1 MTDLRK
7 KIMVLL
13 VIVFAAALMLPAVAY
28 AMRAQAERLANEGTE
43 LLKLNKLSEA
53 EAKFKAA
60 IDEDGSFDKPYYY
73 MSQVCERNL
82 NHEEAINYI
91 KKALRNSPHEEIY
104 KSYQCDIN
112 NAIAAEAIKNG
123 NPDRATKIY
132 YSNLEALPFHMPT
145 YNRLTMYF
153 LAKGDYT
160 NALLQCNKA
169 LENSASLPPA
179 LKFDIGE
186 AAMLHANMAACFY
199 ELKNYSRAI
208 SEIDIALK
216 TKDSPYVQ
224 KYNKKIMSDE
234 NPVFAEL
241 RKADT
246 AFSTGNMAAAREGY
260 ERVLSMYSNCTSA
273 VEKIA
278 IIDRKKKI
286 EDIVAEADKFA
297 AGSQFSEAIDKYSE
311 VLSVEPQRNDIREKI
326 KSIEGKMGQQQKDA
340 MASMRRKPK
349 DTDSADLVD
358 KKLKALVERDQA
370 TNDPNKLYE
379 TRFKEAEELYNKED
393 YDGALDKYMSI
404 ADDKEDFKPD
414 EIKKRIRSIHA
425 AKGEFYF
432 ESMQT
437 AIPKLYLYLV
447 MVLVI
452 FILIYIYT
460 GDQIASMFRA
470 DPYKFAKKGVELLE
484 KEKYEQ
490 ACASFE
496 KSLAMIM
503 DPIERT
509 KIKAK
514 IALCC
519 FKVKDY
525 DKCIKICIEILEVD
539 PKNEVIHG
547 FLGNSYLEKNV
558 QNERAFNEY
567 KLLLKRQK
575 DDKRLLTI
583 LCTHY
588 LQDDNLSQEAIDV
601 YQKVFN
607 IDPKDKRVRKML
619 CEAFIRTNDKT
630 DLALRVYEAVLSD
643 ESNRKDVKLMLISAQ
658 FQRKNYEECIKLCK
672 ELFESGS
679 IENITLEY
687 YTNSFSKLGRKGELY
702 DEYKAL
708 TVKYPDN
715 QTLKTYLEKVQ
726 SLLMVERLTNR
737 NLDTSS
743 PNFTSNEDQGGGQ
756 QQAERKPAAG
766 APAVNICKSCAHM
779 NPGVLKVCEKC
790 GSAM

>member
-1 MTDLRK
+1 MTDLRN
-7 KIMVLL
+7 KILVLL
-13 VIVFAAALMLPAVAY
+13 VMVFAAAFMFPAEAY
-28 AMRAQAERLANEGTE
+28 AIRAQAERLTNEGTE
-43 LLKLNKLSEA
+43 LLKLNKLAEA

-91 KKALRNSPHEEIY
+91 KRALRNSPHEEVY
-104 KSYQCDIN
+104 KSFQCDIN

-123 NPDRATKIY
+123 NPDRASKIY
-132 YSNLEALPFHMPT
+132 FSNLEALVYHMPT
-145 YNRLTMYF
+145 YNRLAMLYIG
-153 LAKGDYT
+153 KGDYT

-169 LENSASLPPA
+169 LENSSAMPPSI
-179 LKFDIGE
+179 KFDIGE
-186 AAMLHANMAACFY
+186 AAILHANMAACFY
-199 ELKNYSRAI
+199 EIKNFSRAI
-208 SEIDIALK
+208 AEIEVALK

-224 KYNKKIMSDE
+224 KYHKKIMSDD

-241 RKADT
+241 KKAET
-246 AFSTGNMAAAREGY
+246 AFSTGNLPAAREGF
-260 ERVLSMYSNCTSA
+260 ERVIGMYPNCSSA

-278 IIDRKKKI
+278 IIDRKKRVD
-286 EDIVAEADKFA
+286 DIVAEADKLTA
-297 AGSQFSEAIDKYSE
+297 ATQFSEAIDKYNE
-311 VLSVEPQRNDIREKI
+311 VLSVEPQRNDIRDKL
-326 KSIEGKMGQQQKDA
+326 KAIESKMGQQQKDA
-340 MASMRRKPK
+340 LASMRRKPK
-349 DTDSADLVD
+349 DTDSADLID

-370 TNDPNKLYE
+370 TTDPNKLYE
-379 TRFKEAEELYNKED
+379 TRFREAEDMYNKQD
-393 YDGALDKYMSI
+393 YDNALDKYMSI
-404 ADDKEDFKPD
+404 AEDKDDFKTD
-414 EIKKRIRSIHA
+414 EIKKRIRAIHA

-447 MVLVI
+447 MLLVI
-452 FILIYIYT
+452 FMLIYVYT

-484 KEKYEQ
+484 KEKYDQ
-490 ACASFE
+490 AAASFE

-514 IALCC
+514 IALCL
-519 FKVKDY
+519 FKTKDY
-525 DKCIKICIEILEVD
+525 DKCIKICIEILDVD
-539 PKNEVIHG
+539 PKSDVIHG

-558 QNERAFNEY
+558 QTERAFNEY

-575 DDKRLLTI
+575 DDKRLLTV
-583 LCTHY
+583 LCSQY
-588 LQDDNLSQEAIDV
+588 IQDDNLSQEAIDV

-607 IDPKDKRVRKML
+607 MDPKDKRVRKML
-619 CEAFIRTNDKT
+619 CEAFIRSNDKT
-630 DLALRVYEAVLSD
+630 DLALRVYEAVLTD

-658 FQRKNYEECIKLCK
+658 FQRKNYEDCIKLCK
-672 ELFESGS
+672 ELFDSGS

-708 TVKYPDN
+708 SMKYPDS

-726 SLLMVERLTNR
+726 SLLNVERLTNR
-737 NLDTSS
+737 NLDTST
-743 PNFTSNEDQGGGQ
+743 PNFTNNEDQAQ
-756 QQAERKPAAG
+756 QTERKPAAG
-766 APAVNICKSCAHM
+766 VPAVNICKSCAHM
-779 NPGVLKVCEKC
+779 NPGTLKVCEKC